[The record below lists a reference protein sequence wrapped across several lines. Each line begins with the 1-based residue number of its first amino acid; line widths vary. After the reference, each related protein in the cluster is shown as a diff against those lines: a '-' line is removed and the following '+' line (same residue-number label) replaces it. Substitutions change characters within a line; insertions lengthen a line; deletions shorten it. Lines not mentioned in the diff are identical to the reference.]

1 VLEQRA
7 AEHRTGVIFGFS
19 AYLLWGLFPLYFP
32 LLEPASPV
40 EILAHRVIWSLIAV
54 VAILAVGR
62 NLKSLIALM
71 RDRRRALMLVAAAI
85 LIAANWGV
93 FIYAVNSEHVLEGSL
108 GYFITP
114 LVSAVFGVLFFRE
127 HLRPRQLLAL
137 GLGACAVA
145 VLTIDYG
152 RLPWIAVT
160 LALTFATYG
169 LVKKIVD
176 VGAAESLAVET
187 LVLLAPA
194 LAYVFAIEGSGSG
207 TFTGESAGHLALLV
221 SLGPVTAI
229 PLLLFSGA
237 VTRIPLTVVGLLQYT
252 TPTLQFLI
260 GVTIAGEHMP
270 TSRWIGFALVW
281 IALMILSA
289 DALHAAQRSR
299 AEAAAE
305 PDLVPT

>member
-1 VLEQRA
+1 MDQRA
-7 AEHRTGVIFGFS
+7 AEHRTGVIFGFF

-40 EILAHRVIWSLIAV
+40 EILAHRVVWSLIAV
-54 VAILAVGR
+54 VAVLAVGR
-62 NLKSLIALM
+62 NVGSLMALL
-71 RDRRRALMLVAAAI
+71 RDRRRALMLVVAAI
-85 LIAANWGV
+85 LIAGNWGV
-93 FIYAVNSEHVLEGSL
+93 FIYAVNSDHVIEGSL

-114 LVSAVFGVLFFRE
+114 LVSAAFGVLFFRE
-127 HLRPRQLLAL
+127 HLRPRQLVAL
-137 GLGACAVA
+137 GLGAVAVA

-160 LALTFATYG
+160 LALSFACYG
-169 LVKKIVD
+169 LIKKIVD

-194 LAYVFAIEGSGSG
+194 LAYVFTLEASGDG
-207 TFTGESAGHLALLV
+207 TFTGEGAGHVVLLV
-221 SLGPVTAI
+221 LLGPVTAI

-270 TSRWIGFALVW
+270 ASRWIGFALVW
-281 IALMILSA
+281 VALMVLSA

-299 AEAAAE
+299 AAAAE
-305 PDLVPT
+305 PDLVPS

>member
-1 VLEQRA
+1 MDQRA

-32 LLEPASPV
+32 LLEPASPA

-54 VAILAVGR
+54 VAVLAVAR
-62 NLKSLIALM
+62 NVRSLLALL
-71 RDRRRALMLVAAAI
+71 RDRRRALMLVAAAV
-85 LIAANWGV
+85 LIAGNWGV

-114 LVSAVFGVLFFRE
+114 LVSAAFGVLFFRE
-127 HLRPRQLLAL
+127 HLRPRQRLAL
-137 GLGACAVA
+137 LLGACAVL
-145 VLTIDYG
+145 VLTVDYG
-152 RLPWIAVT
+152 RVPWIAVT
-160 LALTFATYG
+160 LALSFACYG
-169 LVKKIVD
+169 LVKKVVN

-187 LVLLAPA
+187 LVLLVPA
-194 LAYVFAIEGSGSG
+194 LAYVFVIEGSGSG
-207 TFTGESAGHLALLV
+207 TFTDGSLGHVVLLV
-221 SLGPVTAI
+221 LLGPVTAV

-237 VTRIPLTVVGLLQYT
+237 VTRIPLSVVGLLQYT

-281 IALMILSA
+281 VALMVLSA
-289 DALHAAQRSR
+289 DALRAAQRSR
-299 AEAAAE
+299 AAASAE
-305 PDLVPT
+305 PDLVPS